1 MIVLD
6 ASTAIELVM
15 GSKRGESV
23 RDRILAEEVAVPD
36 LIDVEVL
43 HVLRRYE
50 RAAKITNHRA
60 ERALSDLLAVPM
72 TRYPHTPL
80 LPRMW
85 QLRGNLSGYD
95 AAYVALAEL
104 FEAPLLT
111 CDVKLAASP
120 GHRARIESI

>member
-15 GSKRGESV
+15 GSKIGESV
-23 RDRILAEEVAVPD
+23 RDRILAEEVAVPH

-43 HVLRRYE
+43 HVLHRYE
-50 RAAKITNHRA
+50 RVSKITNHRA
-60 ERALSDLLAVPM
+60 GRALSDLLALPM

-104 FEAPLLT
+104 FEATLLT
-111 CDVKLAASP
+111 CDAKLAASP
-120 GHRARIESI
+120 GHRARIEAI